1 MLVEI
6 ETNTE
11 KGELVLKGT
20 ADVKGPRT
28 CYVFTGQG
36 SVSVGMGLDLYASSP
51 IAKQIW
57 DAAVR
62 PPSSSFFLSLS
73 FCIYLFVFFTSLEIE
88 TDLLIHFAI
97 LKKTG

>member
-62 PPSSSFFLSLS
+62 PPLPSFFFSLS
-73 FCIYLFVFFTSLEIE
+73 FFIYLFFFS
-88 TDLLIHFAI
+88 FY
-97 LKKTG
+97 